1 MATLL
6 EQIKKRMM
14 AALKSGDVVEKEILR
29 VAVGEIETAAS
40 RVDSFDDE
48 ATQAILRKLVKSNEE
63 TIQLESDPAKKDALT
78 QEIAILRTLLPKT
91 PGVDEIVAAITPA
104 REAIR
109 AAANDGQAT
118 GVAMKALKAA
128 GIVAGGKDVAE
139 AVKKL
144 RA

>member
-48 ATQAILRKLVKSNEE
+48 ATQGILRKLVKSNEE
-63 TIQLESDPAKKDALT
+63 TIQLESDPEKKAALT
-78 QEIAILRTLLPKT
+78 QEIAILRTLLPKA
-91 PGVDEIVAAITPA
+91 PGVDEILAALAPA
-104 REAIR
+104 RDAIR

-118 GVAMKALKAA
+118 GVAMKTLKAA
-128 GIVAGGKDVAE
+128 GMTAGGKDVAE
-139 AVKKL
+139 AVKKI